1 MNQFDEGLDSVFAA
15 LGNAHRRRIVDLL
28 SLQPA
33 SIQQIAQ
40 QIEMSLTAINRHIN
54 VLEEAGLVIRRK
66 AGRVNFLS
74 ISRSTMRRVQDWAFQ
89 YNAMWA
95 TDDET
100 LENLSTRDDYP
111 RQSDGTLAAPTPNNQ
126 GERSRKIDEEVP
138 VPLQGLHDA
147 DTRDRSA
154 RRGWIGSRA
163 SVTRWSTAATP

>member
-15 LGNAHRRRIVDLL
+15 LGNAQRRRIVDLV

-33 SIQQIAQ
+33 SIQQLAL

-74 ISRSTMRRVQDWAFQ
+74 ISRSTMRRVQDWAMQ
-89 YNAMWA
+89 YNTMWG

-100 LENLSTRDDYP
+100 LENYP
-111 RQSDGTLAAPTPNNQ
+111 PAMGEPGSPPAPLPPRRRPIK
-126 GERSRKIDEEVP
+126 EK
-138 VPLQGLHDA
+138 
-147 DTRDRSA
+147 DR
-154 RRGWIGSRA
+154 
-163 SVTRWSTAATP
+163 